1 MFTTAC
7 NLHRVHIADDELE
20 SSVVYPWTEVVPEQ
34 HSFISSVV
42 SASWVVCI
50 PVPLTLPSG
59 SGVQVSKQNI
69 ESVLMTVMSACKDN
83 NQICIIV
90 IVLTNYS
97 YSL

>member
-7 NLHRVHIADDELE
+7 NLHTVHIADGDELKPP
-20 SSVVYPWTEVVPEQ
+20 VVYPWTEVVPEQ

-42 SASWVVCI
+42 FASWVVCI
-50 PVPLTLPSG
+50 PVPFMLPDE

-69 ESVLMTVMSACKDN
+69 ETVLMMVMSACKDN

-90 IVLTNYS
+90 IVLTN
-97 YSL
+97 